1 MTANKELPKHKNLST
16 RPSTGGRASPLARIL
31 ARGHQKVSYKKEKG
45 RLLMQFSEKDHRR
58 IAQLI
63 AKWLEDSENQ
73 R

>member
-1 MTANKELPKHKNLST
+1 MTANKEPAKRKNLSPT
-16 RPSTGGRASPLARIL
+16 TSDTMSPLTRL
-31 ARGHQKVSYKKEKG
+31 LVRGHQKVGYKEKKG

>member
-1 MTANKELPKHKNLST
+1 MRKKLSNT
-16 RPSTGGRASPLARIL
+16 SSASAHASPLTRIL
-31 ARGHQKVSYKKEKG
+31 AKGQRKVGYKEGKG